1 MKVKMQLKDI
11 ITLYHT
17 LKTIIDG
24 DKDLK
29 IDALFKFKLLGIMK
43 NIETPVTNFDF
54 IRNEKI
60 QEYGT
65 QDEQGR
71 FSISPDNQEAIE
83 KFKEDLNKVTCS
95 EIDISIEKLK
105 AKEAFASGIPA
116 DLLIGLYNIMEE

>member
-1 MKVKMQLKDI
+1 MKMQLKDI

-17 LKTIIDG
+17 LKTIIDS
-24 DKDLK
+24 DRELK

-43 NIETPVTNFDF
+43 SIETPVANFDF

-71 FSISPDNQEAIE
+71 FSISPDNQEAVR
-83 KFKEDLNKVTCS
+83 KFTEDMEKVTSS

-105 AKEAFASGIPA
+105 AKEVFASGIST
-116 DLLIGLYNIMEE
+116 DLIMGLYNIMEE

>member
-24 DKDLK
+24 DKELK

-43 NIETPVTNFDF
+43 NIETPVANFDF